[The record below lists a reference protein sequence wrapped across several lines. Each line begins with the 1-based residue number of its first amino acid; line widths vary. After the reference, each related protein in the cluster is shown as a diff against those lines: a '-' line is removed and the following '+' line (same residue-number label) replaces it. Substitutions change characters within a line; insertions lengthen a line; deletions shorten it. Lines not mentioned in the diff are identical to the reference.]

1 LLRRFIKSKLFILL
15 TVTVIV
21 LIVMGL
27 SSRKNSKIKYVS
39 NVFTVVLTPFQEL
52 INYIGGQ
59 IDEASSYLKD
69 IKALNDENEAL
80 KARIAE
86 LEDEV
91 KELEGYKTKNDEL
104 KKALNIKHQF
114 SDVEFLGANIIAK
127 DMGNWFNTFTIDRG
141 ISDKI
146 SVDSTVITSNGLV
159 GRVVS
164 TDLISSKVVS
174 IIDESSTVSARIAKT
189 GNLVFVRGDLKLKEQ
204 GLCKL
209 DNIFPDV
216 DISVGDTI
224 ETSGLGGIYPKG
236 ITIGTVKE
244 IRRKTN
250 DMNRYA
256 IIEPAV
262 DFKRL
267 EEVFVLIGKDNIEKA
282 GESKDEG

>member
-1 LLRRFIKSKLFILL
+1 MLRRIIKSKIFILL

-21 LIVMGL
+21 LIIMGL
-27 SSRKNSKIKYVS
+27 SSRKNSKLRYVS
-39 NVFTVVLTPFQEL
+39 NAFTVVLTPFQEL
-52 INYIGGQ
+52 INYIGNQ
-59 IDEASSYLKD
+59 INEASAYLKD
-69 IKALNDENEAL
+69 IKAVNEENEAL
-80 KARIAE
+80 KVRIAE

-91 KELEGYKTKNDEL
+91 KELSGYKIKINEL
-104 KKALNIKHQF
+104 KEALNIKQQF

-127 DMGNWFNTFTIDRG
+127 DAGNWFNIFTIDRG

-164 TDLISSKVVS
+164 TDLISARVVS
-174 IIDESSTVSARIAKT
+174 IIDEDSTVSARIAKT

-204 GLCKL
+204 GLCRL
-209 DNIFPDV
+209 ENIFPDV

-244 IRRKTN
+244 IRRKTS
-250 DMNRYA
+250 DLNRYA

-282 GESKDEG
+282 GETEDEG